1 MINPNFKISKQT
13 LEKFN
18 DNSIQKLKKVSDIKL
33 ESKIFNNKI
42 LKGTIGIFNNLDKDI
57 NDLRLVAD
65 LSGIVTENSEVKIS
79 LIQKKNME
87 LLKKS
92 IFFEF

>member
-1 MINPNFKISKQT
+1 M
-13 LEKFN
+13 
-18 DNSIQKLKKVSDIKL
+18 SDIKL